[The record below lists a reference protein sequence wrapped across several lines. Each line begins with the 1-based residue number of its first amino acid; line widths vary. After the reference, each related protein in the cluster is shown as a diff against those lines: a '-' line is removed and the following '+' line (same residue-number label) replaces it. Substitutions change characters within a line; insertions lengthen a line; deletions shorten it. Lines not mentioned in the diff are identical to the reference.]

1 MGETGCIKMDVC
13 LDSSPRDTVLVTFTV
28 TTRVYCIW
36 YRVGLQII
44 NNFQELES
52 DIVNDLGGHFRDVA
66 LALLQTPQDFM
77 ADNIHKTL
85 KVLSGPLCAM
95 IG

>member
-1 MGETGCIKMDVC
+1 
-13 LDSSPRDTVLVTFTV
+13 
-28 TTRVYCIW
+28 
-36 YRVGLQII
+36 VGLQII

-66 LALLQTPQDFM
+66 LALLQTPQDFV